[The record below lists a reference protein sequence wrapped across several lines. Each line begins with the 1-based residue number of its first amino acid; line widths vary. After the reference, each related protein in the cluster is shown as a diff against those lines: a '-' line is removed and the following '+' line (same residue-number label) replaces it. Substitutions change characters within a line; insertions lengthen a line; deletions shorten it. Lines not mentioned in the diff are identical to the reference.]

1 MNGVFLKEV
10 AVVPILVGP
19 LQVFLAMLPAILF
32 GIGSALLA
40 LFKPRTFKLAL
51 RLLWRMKVSIIIA
64 IVLVSGTVFA
74 ARAVWRSATGAVGQA
89 EAGAHDWPLFRGNA
103 RRTGASESG
112 GAPLEGGVNWAFASE
127 AKTFYSSPTVVG
139 NRVYATSAEVGVF
152 SNRGAI
158 YCLDADTGG
167 VVWKSVPE
175 GMRATFSSPS
185 VSGKYLVS
193 GEGLHQVRD
202 GRVTCLD
209 ITRGGAV
216 LWTFRT
222 KSHVESTPAIADG
235 RAIVGAGDDGYYCFQ
250 LEPDAKGN
258 PVLLWHLPGEK
269 YHDAE
274 NDPIVHEGR
283 AYLGLGIN
291 GQAIVCVDAASGR
304 ELWRVA
310 TSAPV
315 FSPPTI
321 AHGKLFIGM
330 GHGDFVNSEEVVIAN
345 ELESLRAAGKTPAE
359 IEEAKA
365 RLQPGGEAW
374 CIDLATHQVEWKYKT
389 DSSVLGAIVAGEDR
403 LFIASR
409 AGTVYSLG
417 FDGKPMATWNARA
430 PIIASLALTAS
441 HVYAVTESG
450 RLFALEQNGLQ
461 PVWETR
467 LGNAG
472 TFLSSPAIARGHI
485 YAGSPEDGLLCVGHP
500 ASQGEARVW
509 AGELGGAGKGG
520 NLEDASFTT
529 RGKIVWRS
537 RAPRGLTTAP
547 AAALGTR
554 LAIPVND
561 LGWSG
566 LACLD
571 FGGGSAE
578 PAEAWMVST
587 KNGVNSS
594 PAACSAGIVFS
605 EREGSEDRRLIFLS
619 PAGTTSWSAPIE
631 PNAFGFACLTSDAVI
646 AEQQAGSLTSFSLDG
661 KVRWRQPLRPP
672 LAKGV
677 ARGLVRQPVVLD
689 SLIVATT
696 QRALIALD
704 RLEGTVV
711 WRVDVPEVA
720 TTGPIVV
727 GKSILFGIA
736 ERVFAYH
743 LVDGKLLWQAKTG
756 PVQSALVACGKLV
769 AATTSDGELLLL
781 NANTGEV
788 LAKERGA
795 YPDLPPLAGR
805 DALLYAG
812 PKGIMRFDLTTR
824 SSVLWLSSNAIA
836 PPGSHST
843 IPVVITSPL
852 IVTDGTVCFATDQ
865 YWFVGARNAAP

>member
-1 MNGVFLKEV
+1 MIASLHQLG
-10 AVVPILVGP
+10 VVPILVGP

-40 LFKPRTFKLAL
+40 LFKPATFKLAL
-51 RLLWRMKVSIIIA
+51 RLLWRMKVSIIVA

-74 ARAVWRSATGAVGQA
+74 ARAAWRGAGTIRQA

-103 RRTGASESG
+103 RRTGAAESG
-112 GAPLEGGVNWAFASE
+112 GAPLEGGVKWAFASE

-167 VVWKSVPE
+167 IVWKSVPE

-185 VSGKYLVS
+185 VSGKYLVT

-222 KSHVESTPAIADG
+222 KSHVESSPAIADG
-235 RAIVGAGDDGYYCFQ
+235 RAIVGAGDDGYYCFR
-250 LEPDAKGN
+250 LEPDAKGE
-258 PVLLWHLPGEK
+258 PVLLWHLPGSQ

-310 TSAPV
+310 TNAPV

-321 AHGKLFIGM
+321 ARGKLFIGM

-345 ELESLRAAGKTPAE
+345 ELESLRAAGQTPAE
-359 IEEAKA
+359 LEAAKA

-374 CIDLATHQVEWKYKT
+374 CIDLATHQVDWKYKT

-409 AGTVYSLG
+409 GGTVYSLG
-417 FDGKPMATWNARA
+417 FDGKPLGTWNAHA

-450 RLFALEQNGLQ
+450 RLFALEQSSLQ
-461 PVWETR
+461 PAWETR

-485 YAGSPEDGLLCVGHP
+485 YAGSPEDGLLCVGRP
-500 ASQGEARVW
+500 AGQTSARIW
-509 AGELGGAGKGG
+509 AGELGGAGRGG
-520 NLEDASFTT
+520 NLENASFAT
-529 RGKIVWRS
+529 RGEIVWRS

-547 AAALGTR
+547 VAALGTR

-561 LGWSG
+561 LGAAG

-578 PAEAWMVST
+578 PSEAWMVST
-587 KNGVNSS
+587 RNGVNSS
-594 PAACSAGIVFS
+594 PAASSVGIVFS
-605 EREGSEDRRLIFLS
+605 EREESEDRQLIFLS
-619 PAGTTSWSAPIE
+619 PSGTASWSAPIE
-631 PNAFGFACLTSDAVI
+631 PNAFGFACLTSDAVL
-646 AEQQAGSLTSFSLDG
+646 AEQQTGSLTSFGLDG
-661 KVRWRQPLRPP
+661 KLRWRQPLLERPS
-672 LAKGV
+672 AKGM
-677 ARGLVRQPVVLD
+677 ARRLIGQPVVLD
-689 SLIVATT
+689 SLIVANT
-696 QRALIALD
+696 QRALIVLD
-704 RLEGTVV
+704 RLDGTIV
-711 WRVDVPEVA
+711 WRIDLGEVA

-727 GKSILFGIA
+727 GKSILFGSA
-736 ERVFAYH
+736 DRVFAH
-743 LVDGKLLWQAKTG
+743 RLLDGQLLWQAKTG
-756 PVQSALVACGKLV
+756 PVQSALVACGELV

-781 NANTGEV
+781 NSNTGEV
-788 LAKERGA
+788 IAREAGA

-824 SSVLWLSSNAIA
+824 SSVLWLSSKAIA
-836 PPGSHST
+836 PEGSHST
-843 IPVVITSPL
+843 TPVVITSPL
-852 IVTDGTVCFATDQ
+852 IVTNGTICFATDQ

>member
-1 MNGVFLKEV
+1 MIASLHQL

-51 RLLWRMKVSIIIA
+51 RLLWRMKVSIVLAIA
-64 IVLVSGTVFA
+64 LLTGTVFA
-74 ARAVWRSATGAVGQA
+74 ARAVWRNTTGAVREA
-89 EAGAHDWPLFRGNA
+89 EANAHDWPLFRGNA
-103 RRTGASESG
+103 RRTGAAESS
-112 GAPLEGGVNWAFASE
+112 GAPLEGGLNWAFAGE

-175 GMRATFSSPS
+175 GMRATFSSPC
-185 VSGKYLVS
+185 VSGKYLVT

-222 KSHVESTPAIADG
+222 KSHVESSAAIADG
-235 RAIVGAGDDGYYCFQ
+235 RAIIGAGDDGYYCFR

-258 PVLLWHLPGEK
+258 PVLLWHLPGSE

-274 NDPIVHEGR
+274 SDPIVYEGR

-291 GQAIVCVDAASGR
+291 GQAVVCVDAASGR

-315 FSPPTI
+315 FSPPMI
-321 AHGKLFIGM
+321 ARGKLFIGM
-330 GHGDFVNSEEVVIAN
+330 GHGDFVNTEQQVIAN
-345 ELESLRAAGKTPAE
+345 TLDDLRAAGKSAAE
-359 IEEAKA
+359 IEAA
-365 RLQPGGEAW
+365 RAAMPPGGEAW
-374 CIDLATHQVEWKYKT
+374 CIDLATHQVEWKFKT
-389 DSSVLGAIVAGEDR
+389 DSTVLGAIVAGADR

-409 AGTVYSLG
+409 AGTVHSVG
-417 FDGKPMATWNARA
+417 FDGKLVATWNARA
-430 PIIASLALTAS
+430 PIIASLAATAS
-441 HVYAVTESG
+441 HVYALTESG
-450 RLFALEQNGLQ
+450 RLFALEQTGLQ
-461 PVWETR
+461 PIWETR

-472 TFLSSPAIARGHI
+472 TFLSSPAIARGHV
-485 YAGSPEDGLLCVGHP
+485 YAGSPEDGLLCAGRP
-500 ASQGEARVW
+500 AGPGNEQIW
-509 AGELGGAGKGG
+509 AGELGGAGAGG
-520 NLEDASFTT
+520 NLENASFTL
-529 RGKIVWRS
+529 RGEIVWRS
-537 RAPRGLTTAP
+537 RSPRGLTTAP
-547 AAALGTR
+547 VAALGTR

-571 FGGGSAE
+571 FRGGSVE
-578 PAEAWMVST
+578 PAEEWMVST
-587 KNGVNSS
+587 RNGVNTS
-594 PAACSAGIVFS
+594 PAASSVGMVFS
-605 EREGSEDRRLIFLS
+605 EREGSEDRQLIFLS
-619 PAGTTSWSAPIE
+619 PAGTALWSAPIE
-631 PNAFGFACLTSDAVI
+631 PNAFGFACLTSDAVL
-646 AEQQAGSLTSFSLDG
+646 AEQQTGSLTSLGLDG
-661 KVRWRQPLRPP
+661 KVRWRQTLKSP
-672 LAKGV
+672 A
-677 ARGLVRQPVVLD
+677 ARHIEGGLVRQPVVLE
-689 SLIVATT
+689 SLIVATSH
-696 QRALIALD
+696 RALCVLD
-704 RLEGTVV
+704 RLDGSVV
-711 WRVDVPEVA
+711 WRVDLPEVA

-727 GKSILFGIA
+727 GKSILFA
-736 ERVFAYH
+736 TVERVFAYR
-743 LVDGKLLWQAKTG
+743 LLDGQLLWQAKTG
-756 PVQSALVACGKLV
+756 PVQSALVACGELV

-812 PKGIMRFDLTTR
+812 PKGIMRFDLASR
-824 SSVLWLSSNAIA
+824 SSALWLSSDAIA
-836 PPGSHST
+836 PPASDST
-843 IPVVITSPL
+843 VPVVITSPL
-852 IVTDGTVCFATDQ
+852 IVTNGTVCFATDR
-865 YWFVGARNAAP
+865 YWFVGARNVAP